1 MNLKPWIVFLCLPF
15 GALAQPARESAL
27 PSLAPLV
34 ESVKGAV
41 VNVDVQAA
49 SARSL
54 REEEFFERFFGFRHP
69 GGLPG
74 REPLRR
80 GVGSGFIIDAKGLLL
95 TNNHVVE
102 GAVKIRVRLDDGR
115 SFEGEVLGTDPL
127 TDLALVRLKDV
138 KGRLPVVKL
147 GDSGAMRVGDWVLA
161 IGNPFGLAS
170 SVSLG
175 IVSALDRN
183 IQAGPYDQFL
193 QTDAA
198 INPGNSGGPLF
209 NLKGEVI
216 GINTA
221 IVGGG
226 TGIGFAVPSNVAK
239 ALLPQLEKE
248 GLVRRGWLGVA
259 IQDLTPKLAQGLKL
273 PVKEGAIV
281 SSMAPNSPAQRA
293 GLKPDDVIVEVN
305 GEAVSS
311 AASLTRVVG
320 MQKPE
325 STVKIKLYRAGKP
338 MQLNVRLGTRPD
350 TEPSARPSRTPPPSA
365 EQEQKSPHLGL
376 TVQDMSPRLAELL
389 SLPRHG
395 ALVVEVHSGS
405 PADEAGLAREM
416 LIVEANGV
424 AIHTARQLIEVLSA
438 TPSKHVV
445 LLRVQ
450 VSGKER
456 RTFLAALE
464 MP

>member
-1 MNLKPWIVFLCLPF
+1 MNVKPWIVVWSMPLLAF
-15 GALAQPARESAL
+15 AQPVRESAL

-34 ESVKGAV
+34 DSVKSAV

-69 GGLPG
+69 GGPPG

-80 GVGSGFIIDAKGLLL
+80 GVGSGFIIDSKGLLL

-115 SFEGEVLGTDPL
+115 AFEGEVLGTDPL
-127 TDLALVRLKDV
+127 TDLALIRLKDV
-138 KGRLPVVKL
+138 KGHLPAVKL
-147 GDSGAMRVGDWVLA
+147 GDSGSMRVGDWVLA

-248 GLVRRGWLGVA
+248 GVVTRGWLGVV

-273 PVKEGAIV
+273 PIKEGAIV
-281 SSMAPNSPAQRA
+281 SSMAADAPAQRA
-293 GLKPDDVIVEVN
+293 GLKVDDVVVAVN

-311 AASLTRVVG
+311 AASLTRIVG
-320 MQKPE
+320 MQRPE
-325 STVKIKLYRAGKP
+325 STVKIKLFRAGKP
-338 MQLNVRLGTRPD
+338 MELNVRLGTRPD
-350 TEPSARPSRTPPPSA
+350 EASRPSRTAPPPA
-365 EQEQKSPHLGL
+365 EQEQRSPHLGL
-376 TVQDMSPRLAELL
+376 TVQDMNPRLAEAL

-395 ALVVEVHSGS
+395 ALVVTVQPGS

-416 LIVEANGV
+416 LIIEANGI
-424 AIHTARQLIEVLSA
+424 AIRTARQLIDVLSK
-438 TPSKHVV
+438 TTSKHVV

-450 VSGKER
+450 LPGKEG
-456 RTFLAALE
+456 RTSLVALE

>member
-1 MNLKPWIVFLCLPF
+1 MNLKPWIVLVSVPLLAF
-15 GALAQPARESAL
+15 AQPARELAL

-34 ESVKGAV
+34 DSVKSAV

-69 GGLPG
+69 QG

-80 GVGSGFIIDAKGLLL
+80 GVGSGFIIDSKGLLL

-127 TDLALVRLKDV
+127 TDLALIRLKDV
-138 KGRLPVVKL
+138 KGSLPVVKL
-147 GDSGAMRVGDWVLA
+147 GDSASMRVGDWVLA

-183 IQAGPYDQFL
+183 IHAGPYDQFL

-248 GLVRRGWLGVA
+248 GAVTRGWLGVV

-273 PVKEGAIV
+273 SIHEGAII

-293 GLKPDDVIVEVN
+293 GMKPDDVIVAVN

-338 MQLNVRLGTRPD
+338 LELNVRLGTRPD
-350 TEPSARPSRTPPPSA
+350 LETGRPSKAGAPPV
-365 EQEQKSPHLGL
+365 EQEQKNPHLGL
-376 TVQDMSPRLAELL
+376 TVQDMNPRLAEAL
-389 SLPRHG
+389 SLPRQG
-395 ALVVEVHSGS
+395 ALVVHVQPGS

-416 LIVEANGV
+416 LIVEANGI
-424 AIHTARQLIEVLSA
+424 AIRTGRQLLDVLSSA
-438 TPSKHVV
+438 ASKQVL

-450 VSGKER
+450 LPGKDGRVS
-456 RTFLAALE
+456 LVALE

>member
-1 MNLKPWIVFLCLPF
+1 MNVKPWIFLLSLPWF
-15 GALAQPARESAL
+15 AAAQPTREAAL

-34 ESVKGAV
+34 DSVKGVV

-49 SARSL
+49 SARSVQ
-54 REEEFFERFFGFRHP
+54 EEEFFERFFGFRHP
-69 GGLPG
+69 GGLQG

-102 GAVKIRVRLDDGR
+102 GAVKIQVRLDDGR
-115 SFEGEVLGTDPL
+115 SFEGEVLGRDPL
-127 TDLALVRLKDV
+127 TDLALIRLKNV
-138 KGRLPVVKL
+138 KGDLPVAKL
-147 GDSGAMRVGDWVLA
+147 GDSGSMRVGDWVLA

-209 NLKGEVI
+209 NLKGEVV

-226 TGIGFAVPSNVAK
+226 SGIGFAVPSNVAK

-248 GLVRRGWLGVA
+248 GTVTRGWLGVA
-259 IQDLTPKLAQGLKL
+259 IQDLTPKLALGLKL
-273 PVKEGAIV
+273 QMKEGAII
-281 SSMAPNSPAQRA
+281 SSMVADSPGQRA
-293 GLKPDDVIVEVN
+293 GLKVDDVIVAIN

-311 AASLTRVVG
+311 AASLTRIVG
-320 MQKPE
+320 MQKPD

-338 MQLNVRLGTRPD
+338 MELNVRLGKRPD
-350 TEPSARPSRTPPPSA
+350 AETGRPGKVGPPSS

-376 TVQDMSPRLAELL
+376 TVQDLNPRLAEAL
-389 SLPRHG
+389 SLPRQG
-395 ALVVEVHSGS
+395 ALVVSVQPGS
-405 PADEAGLAREM
+405 PAEEAGLAREM
-416 LIVEANGV
+416 LIIEANGT
-424 AIHTARQLIEVLSA
+424 AIRTARQLINILSA
-438 TPSKHVV
+438 TPSQQVV

-450 VSGKER
+450 IPGKEG
-456 RTFLAALE
+456 RTFLVALE

>member
-1 MNLKPWIVFLCLPF
+1 MKWKLWVVLLSLPLVAF
-15 GALAQPARESAL
+15 AQPMKEAAL

-34 ESVKGAV
+34 DSVKSAV

-54 REEEFFERFFGFRHP
+54 REDEFFERFFGFRHP
-69 GGLPG
+69 GGPQG

-80 GVGSGFIIDAKGLLL
+80 GLGSGFIIDAKGLLL

-127 TDLALVRLKDV
+127 TDLALVKLKNV
-138 KGRLPVVKL
+138 KGSLPAVKL
-147 GDSGAMRVGDWVLA
+147 GDSGSMRVGDWVLA

-226 TGIGFAVPSNVAK
+226 SGIGFAVPSNVAK

-248 GLVRRGWLGVA
+248 GLVRRGWLGVV
-259 IQDLTPKLAQGLKL
+259 IQDLTPKLALGLKL
-273 PVKEGAIV
+273 PIKEGAIISV
-281 SSMAPNSPAQRA
+281 MTPNSPAQRS
-293 GLKPDDVIVEVN
+293 GLKVDDVIVAIN
-305 GEAVSS
+305 GETVSS
-311 AASLTRVVG
+311 AGSLTKIVG
-320 MQKPE
+320 MQKPDT
-325 STVKIKLYRAGKP
+325 TVKIKLYRAGKP
-338 MQLNVRLGTRPD
+338 MELNVRLGMRPD
-350 TEPSARPSRTPPPSA
+350 EAGKTGRTPLPSTG
-365 EQEQKSPHLGL
+365 QEQKNPRLGL
-376 TVQDMSPRLAELL
+376 VVQDINPRLAEAL

-395 ALVVEVHSGS
+395 ALVVSVQPNS
-405 PADEAGLAREM
+405 PAEEAGLAREM
-416 LIVEANGV
+416 LIVEANNT
-424 AIHTARQLIEVLSA
+424 AIRTAQQLIHVLA
-438 TPSKHVV
+438 EIPSGQVA

-450 VSGKER
+450 LPGREE
-456 RTFLAALE
+456 RTFLLALE